1 MSASSQKVFIVDD
14 DSAVLKALEH
24 LIVAAGLEVRTFA
37 SSREF
42 LAQHDP
48 AMPGCVVLDLAM
60 PGLDGLTLQEELVK
74 SGAARP
80 IIFLTGEGKI
90 PQSVRAMKAGAVDF
104 LTKPVDDEALLAAI
118 RTALDRDE
126 AMRRAQEELVAI
138 RHRFAG
144 LTARERQ
151 VLELIIAGRLNK
163 QIADE
168 LGIGER
174 TVKFHRAHIMEK
186 IAVHSVAELVRFTGL
201 AKVGPS
207 P

>member
-14 DSAVLKALEH
+14 DSAVLVALEH
-24 LIVAAGLEVRTFA
+24 LIVAAGFEVRTFS

-60 PGLDGLTLQEELVK
+60 PGLDGLTLQEALVK
-74 SGAARP
+74 SGDSRP
-80 IIFLTGEGKI
+80 IIFLTGEGNI

-104 LTKPVDDEALLAAI
+104 LTKPVDEDALLAAI

-126 AMRRAQEELVAI
+126 ITRRAQGELATI
-138 RHRFAG
+138 RRRFAG
-144 LTARERQ
+144 LTPRERQ

-168 LGIGER
+168 LGMSER

-186 IAVHSVAELVRFTGL
+186 IAVHSVAELVRFAGF
-201 AKVGPS
+201 AKAGPS
-207 P
+207 S